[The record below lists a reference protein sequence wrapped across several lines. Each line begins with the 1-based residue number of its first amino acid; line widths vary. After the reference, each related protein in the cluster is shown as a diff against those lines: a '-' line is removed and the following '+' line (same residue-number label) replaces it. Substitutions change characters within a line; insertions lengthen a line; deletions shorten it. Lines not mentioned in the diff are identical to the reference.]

1 LFDLAGFGFPAFYY
15 FKTQIG
21 DNKMAGGVS
30 YVCISLTRAHE
41 RRAAMERQFEQQR
54 IDVRFF
60 DAIEPAGPLEE
71 IENYDMA
78 RRCQTYGVPLTRGE
92 VGCFLSHRQVWRE
105 LVESGDEA
113 CCIMEDDIVLRDGI
127 GAAVNEL
134 FATRSLWDMVRLMGL
149 VRSRPKIP
157 TAVLAS
163 GLKLMWM
170 KRHPDGTQCYLITR
184 QAAARM
190 LEYTDRFFNAVD
202 NAIDRHW
209 DHQLRLYITSPE
221 FVELADTESMI
232 GDRPS
237 PPNVIVRLRV
247 KFHRRIDKLRM
258 VVYHMR
264 NRPRQAEVQRS
275 PLKPSGDGLGLT
287 N

>member
-1 LFDLAGFGFPAFYY
+1 
-15 FKTQIG
+15 
-21 DNKMAGGVS
+21 
-30 YVCISLTRAHE
+30 
-41 RRAAMERQFEQQR
+41 MERQFEQQK
-54 IDVRFF
+54 IKVRFF
-60 DAIEPAGPLEE
+60 DAIEPTGPLEE

-113 CCIMEDDIVLRDGI
+113 YCVMEDDIVLRDGI
-127 GAAVNEL
+127 GTAVDEL
-134 FATRSLWDMVRLMGL
+134 YATRSLWDMVRLMGL

-170 KRHPDGTQCYLITR
+170 KRHPDGTQCYMITR
-184 QAAARM
+184 HAAARM
-190 LEYTDRFFNAVD
+190 LDYTDRFFNAVD

-221 FVELADTESMI
+221 FVELAQTESMI

-237 PPNVIVRLRV
+237 PANVIVRLRV
-247 KFHRRIDKLRM
+247 KFHRRVDKLRM
-258 VVYHMR
+258 AVYHMR
-264 NRPRQAEVQRS
+264 NRPRKAAVQRV
-275 PLKPSGDGLGLT
+275 PVEQAGSGFGLT
-287 N
+287 S